1 MNRSVLS
8 IFVFALLAAL
18 SPGLL
23 QAGGFIVVGPPGGQ
37 PQARTTYLECRQQKA
52 EVNIEERVAVTEID
66 QTFYNP
72 TGSRL
77 EGYFI
82 FPIPKNSVIKR
93 FTMFING
100 QETEAELLPAP
111 KAKKIYEDIV
121 RSMKDPALLEYSNQG
136 LFRVRIFP
144 IEPRSEKRI
153 RISYSEV
160 LPMDAGTMEYT
171 YGLKTRKF
179 SQANGCNFSIKVNV
193 HSKDK
198 IKNLYCPTHIAE
210 ITSKDPNHSVVGF
223 ESSEVSADQ
232 NFRVYFNTDN
242 SRIGMSMLSY
252 KKRDD
257 DGYYFLSMSP
267 GFEDKDVEVVN
278 KDITFVLD
286 CSGSMAGDKMKQ
298 AKKALL
304 FCIENL
310 NDGDC
315 FEIVRF
321 STEAEALFQ
330 GLEEASESNKQKA
343 RDFVDDLRAIGGT
356 NIEEAMDLALDAK
369 RPEGGP
375 AAGRPHMVIFITDG
389 KPTIGETQEEALLS
403 SIRKSNAEENR
414 IFTFGI
420 GNEINTHLLDKIT
433 AETQAYRSYIT
444 PKEDIEVKISNFYT
458 KVSSPVLT
466 DLRVTF
472 SAENMVFKSYP
483 RKLPDLFKGS
493 SLTMMGRYKV
503 PGESRVVLEGK
514 VNGKPYKKVYEAAL
528 AEENE
533 KHDFIPPLWASRCIG
548 FLLDQIRLNGE
559 NKELVDEVTALAK
572 EHGII
577 TPYTSYLILEDE
589 RQLAMRPQFGG
600 GGDIPRLMPIEEME
614 EADADMLMD
623 GFSRDFS
630 SMNEKSGA
638 NSVRSSVEVQELNS
652 VTNMAQTR
660 QGMDRMNYRNKKGE
674 TSNLVSNTRNVRGR
688 AFYQQGENW
697 VDSDLTKSKNQKLEK
712 VNVKYG
718 SKEYF
723 ELLNN
728 DPEIAAYLAIS
739 NKVNF
744 VHKNRNYVVF

>member
-1 MNRSVLS
+1 MKRSAIS
-8 IFVFALLAAL
+8 IYLFAFLAAL
-18 SPGLL
+18 MPGLL
-23 QAGGFIVVGPPGGQ
+23 KAGGFIVVSPSGQ
-37 PQARTTYLECRQQKA
+37 PQAVTTYLECREQKA
-52 EVNIEERVAVTEID
+52 EVNIEERLAITEID

-72 TGSRL
+72 SNSRL

-82 FPIPKNSVIKR
+82 FPIPENSVIKK

-100 QETEAELLPAP
+100 QETEAELLEAS

-179 SQANGCNFSIKVNV
+179 SQAKGCNFSIKVNV
-193 HSKDK
+193 NSKDK

-210 ITSKDPNHSVVGF
+210 INSKSAHKSVVGF
-223 ESSEVSADQ
+223 ESSDVNADQ
-232 NFRVYFNTDN
+232 NFRLYYSTDN
-242 SRIGMSMLSY
+242 SKIGMSMLSY
-252 KKRDD
+252 KKRKE

-267 GFEDKDVEVVN
+267 GFEDESIEVVN
-278 KDITFVLD
+278 KDITFILD
-286 CSGSMAGDKMKQ
+286 VSGSMAGDKLKQ

-310 NDGDC
+310 NEGDC
-315 FEIVRF
+315 FDIVRF

-330 GLEEASESNKQKA
+330 GPKEATEANKQEA
-343 RDFVDDLRAIGGT
+343 RDFVEDLRAIGGT
-356 NIEEAMDLALDAK
+356 NIEEAMQVALDAK
-369 RPEGGP
+369 SEKTGP
-375 AAGRPHMVIFITDG
+375 ADGRPHLVIFITDG
-389 KPTIGETQEEALLS
+389 KPTIGETQEEALLA
-403 SIRKSNAEENR
+403 SIRKSNSAENR

-458 KVSSPVLT
+458 KVNSPVLT

-472 SAENMVFKSYP
+472 SAENRVFKSYP

-493 SLTMMGRYKV
+493 SLTLMGRYQV
-503 PGESRVVLEGK
+503 PGEADVILEGK
-514 VNGKPYKKVYEAAL
+514 INGKPYKKVYAGAL

-548 FLLDQIRLNGE
+548 YLLDQIRLNGE

-589 RQLAMRPQFGG
+589 RQLVIQNRTGG
-600 GGDIPRLMPIEEME
+600 GGIPILMPMEDVEES
-614 EADADMLMD
+614 EAEMVMD
-623 GFSRDFS
+623 NMSRDFK
-630 SMNEKSGA
+630 SMNEKSGET
-638 NSVRSSVEVQELNS
+638 SVRSSMEVQSMNQA
-652 VTNMAQTR
+652 TNIADTR
-660 QGMDRMNYRNKKGE
+660 QGQNRMGYVDRDGN
-674 TSNLVSNTRNVRGR
+674 SQNLVANTRNVNGR
-688 AFYQQGENW
+688 AFYQQGTNW
-697 VDSDLTKSKNQKLEK
+697 VDSHLTKKSNQKLDQVK
-712 VNVKYG
+712 VKYG

-723 ELLNN
+723 ELLNK
-728 DPEIAAYLAIS
+728 DPEIANYLAIGQ
-739 NKVNF
+739 NVNF
-744 VHKNRNYVVF
+744 VHKNKNYVVF

>member
-1 MNRSVLS
+1 MKKSVIS
-8 IFVFALLAAL
+8 ICLIALLAAL

-23 QAGGFIVVGPPGGQ
+23 QAGGFIIVSPSGQ
-37 PQARTTYLECRQQKA
+37 PQQHTTYLECREQKA
-52 EVNIEERVAVTEID
+52 EVNIEERLALTEID

-82 FPIPKNSVIKR
+82 FPIPKNSVIKK

-100 QETEAELLPAP
+100 VETEAELLPAP

-160 LPMDAGTMEYT
+160 LPMDNGTMEYT

-179 SQANGCNFSIKVNV
+179 SQANGCNFSIKIDVN
-193 HSKDK
+193 SKDK

-210 ITSKDPNHSVVGF
+210 INSKGPNHSVVGF
-223 ESSEVSADQ
+223 ESSDVSPEQ
-232 NFRVYFNTDN
+232 NFRVYFSTDN

-252 KKRDD
+252 KKAKD

-267 GFEDKDVEVVN
+267 GFEDDEIEIVN

-286 CSGSMAGDKMKQ
+286 VSGSMAGDKLKQ

-310 NDGDC
+310 NEGDC

-330 GLEEASESNKQKA
+330 GLETANETNKQKA

-356 NIEEAMDLALDAK
+356 NIEEAMDLALNTKTRKD
-369 RPEGGP
+369 GP
-375 AAGRPHMVIFITDG
+375 AEGRPHMVIFITDG
-389 KPTIGETQEEALLS
+389 KPTIGETKEEALMS
-403 SIRKSNAEENR
+403 SIRKSNGSENR

-458 KVSSPVLT
+458 KVNSPVLT

-503 PGESRVVLEGK
+503 PGESEVILEGK
-514 VNGKPYKKVYEAAL
+514 VNGKPYRKVYEAAL

-589 RQLAMRPQFGG
+589 RQMALQPQFGDDG
-600 GGDIPRLMPIEEME
+600 GIPRLMPIDDME
-614 EADADMLMD
+614 EEDAHVMIES
-623 GFSRDFS
+623 FSKDFT

-638 NSVRSSVEVQELNS
+638 TSVRSSMEVQQLNYAD
-652 VTNMAQTR
+652 NMAQTK
-660 QGMDRMNYRNKKGE
+660 QGKNRMAYTNKKGE
-674 TSNLVSNTRNVRGR
+674 STNMVANSRNVRGR
-688 AFYQQGENW
+688 AFYQSGDNW
-697 VDSDLTKSKNQKLEK
+697 VDSDLTKKQNRKLK
-712 VNVKYG
+712 QIDVKYG

-723 ELLNN
+723 ELLAN
-728 DPEIAAYLAIS
+728 DPELADYMAIS

-744 VHKNRNYVVF
+744 VHKNMNYRIF